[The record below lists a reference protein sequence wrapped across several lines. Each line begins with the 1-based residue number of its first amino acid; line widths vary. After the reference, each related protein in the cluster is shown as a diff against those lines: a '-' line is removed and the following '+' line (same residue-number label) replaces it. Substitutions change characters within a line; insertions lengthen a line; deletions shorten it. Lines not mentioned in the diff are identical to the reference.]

1 MRKRKGWKC
10 RQTAHWTKNW
20 KPYVSIQK
28 AYAEAIGAY
37 KGAWVPQI
45 CTSGGAGSAAGSGAQ
60 QMIDLLSVKA
70 AKDLGI
76 NMSIEGAAQTTGKQ

>member
-1 MRKRKGWKC
+1 MQANGALDLKLE
-10 RQTAHWTKNW
+10 A
-20 KPYVSIQK
+20 YVSIQK

-45 CTSGGAGSAAGSGAQ
+45 VTGGAASQAGSGAQ
-60 QMIDLLSVKA
+60 QMIDLLSVKV

-76 NMSIEGAAQTTGKQ
+76 NMSIEGAAQTTSNQ